1 MRRIILIPFL
11 FILAF
16 PALAQ
21 ELTSPRSI
29 IEANLEATGGQ
40 EAWEAVQDMHMK
52 ANIGIAMAMGEIS
65 ISLESH
71 STTSG
76 HIYGLVNL
84 VDGPEGIPAEAVRQ
98 EVYVTPDGGWVKS
111 AQGQQDINDMP
122 AAARDGIRNQ
132 FTAKPELAYI
142 DMPDSLLSLAG
153 IRDLPDGSRAYEVKI
168 NMAGQETTVLYDVET
183 LYQVGQEATTPM
195 GAITMYSSDF
205 RDVGNGLVVS
215 FKQEGDAGDA
225 GSQTVSL
232 ESFEINTGITPA
244 DIEKM
249 SRPKISVE

>member
-1 MRRIILIPFL
+1 MRRIILVPLFFL
-11 FILAF
+11 LAL
-16 PALAQ
+16 PTLAQ
-21 ELTSPRSI
+21 DLTSPRAI
-29 IEANLEATGGQ
+29 IEGNLEATGRK
-40 EAWEAVQDMHMK
+40 EAWQSVSDMHMK
-52 ANIGIAMAMGEIS
+52 ANIGIVMAMGEIK

-122 AAARDGIRNQ
+122 AAARDGLRSQ
-132 FTAKPELAYI
+132 FAAKPELAYVE
-142 DMPDSLLSLAG
+142 MADSLLSLAG
-153 IRDLPDGSRAYEVKI
+153 IRDMPDGSRAYEVTI
-168 NMAGQETTVLYDVET
+168 NMGGQETTVLYDVES

-205 RDVGNGLVVS
+205 RDVGNGLIVS
-215 FKQEGDAGDA
+215 FKQEGDAGEA
-225 GSQTVSL
+225 GSQTV
-232 ESFEINTGITPA
+232 EVETFETNTGLTPD
-244 DIEKM
+244 DIAKM
-249 SRPKISVE
+249 SRPKVSVE

>member
-1 MRRIILIPFL
+1 MRRIVLVPLFL
-11 FILAF
+11 LLAL

-21 ELTSPRSI
+21 DLTSPRAI
-29 IEANLEATGGQ
+29 IEGNLEATGGK
-40 EAWEAVQDMHMK
+40 EAWQSVNDIHTK
-52 ANIGIAMAMGEIS
+52 ANIGIVMAMGEIK

-71 STTSG
+71 STASG

-122 AAARDGIRNQ
+122 DAARDGLRNQ
-132 FTAKPELAYI
+132 FAAKPELAYI
-142 DMPDSLLSLAG
+142 EMADSLLSLAG
-153 IRDLPDGSRAYEVKI
+153 IRDMPDGSRAYEVKI
-168 NMAGQETTVLYDVET
+168 DMGGQETTILYDVES

-195 GAITMYSSDF
+195 GAITMYSSEF
-205 RDVGNGLVVS
+205 REVGNGLVVS

-225 GSQTVSL
+225 GSQTVEL
-232 ESFEINTGITPA
+232 ETFEFNKGLTA
-244 DIEKM
+244 DDIAKM
-249 SRPKISVE
+249 SRPKVSVE